1 MTSDGNIVVADS
13 GNHCYKVSAARKP
26 TMSKKKSGDQSRD
39 QAYHWITV
47 YQVYKYQHHL
57 DTAESTTADGSIGKD
72 NCSEDQED
80 KEEKEK
86 EPREEEAGDVLNEQL
101 SEEALS
107 ANQENNLSE
116 VEHAPNDIS

>member
-1 MTSDGNIVVADS
+1 M
-13 GNHCYKVSAARKP
+13 
-26 TMSKKKSGDQSRD
+26 
-39 QAYHWITV
+39 
-47 YQVYKYQHHL
+47 

-86 EPREEEAGDVLNEQL
+86 EPKEEEAGDVLNEQL

-116 VEHAPNDIS
+116 VEHAPNDISWLQHNLKYPIGTDTIDRCVTNSVHQKIPP